1 MENHSQLAGCANT
14 GGRLDF
20 GLWAIV
26 CQVLDKS
33 IPDRENSMF
42 EGFVVGGVRTF
53 EEVTGGPHGL
63 LTSRSKIEGK

>member
-1 MENHSQLAGCANT
+1 MENHSQFAGCANT

-33 IPDRENSMF
+33 ISGRDNSMF
-42 EGFVVGGVRTF
+42 EGFVVGGVRPF
-53 EEVTGGPHGL
+53 EEVTGGP
-63 LTSRSKIEGK
+63 T